1 MCEMTSVPYSR
12 MDLHRDFVS
21 DPQCDYYEKDP
32 NCVANAPGTRPSY
45 WNQPSRPSQSYG
57 PSYGSPNEKPDT
69 RYATIKNLPI
79 NKTILY
85 YYIKVEQYKQSSVFK
100 KHNCCY

>member
-1 MCEMTSVPYSR
+1 MTSVPYSR

-79 NKTILY
+79 DRTTLY
-85 YYIKVEQYKQSSVFK
+85 YYIKVEQYK
-100 KHNCCY
+100 